1 MTAPEPTLDT
11 VTLERDGHVLAI
23 GLNRPDKRNAFNT
36 AMLAD
41 LSRAYG
47 LLEKDENLRA
57 GGLFAHGDHFTS
69 GLDLVDVG
77 PAIAAGQLP
86 FPDEGRDPWRLDGTW
101 TKPIVA
107 AANGWC
113 LTLGIELLLAAVIR
127 VAAAGTRFSQM
138 EVLRGI
144 YPFGGATIRLPR
156 HTGWGNAMR
165 WLLTGDEFDAEEAL
179 RIGLI
184 QEIATDAATAAAKA
198 REIAHTIADRAAP
211 ARRCGGVGVGAAG
224 RFGRRSCRHRTVEAR
239 GDAAVR
245 HRRRRRGCAVVRRA
259 SRSPIPGPLVP
270 ATLGLSLS
278 GRASHGPL
286 QEQRARSRVQ
296 PFRGA
301 RAGEGAGDR

>member
-1 MTAPEPTLDT
+1 MTAPELTLDT

-23 GLNRPDKRNAFNT
+23 GLNRPAKRNAFNR

-41 LSRAYG
+41 LSRAYA
-47 LLEKDENLRA
+47 LLESDETLRA
-57 GGLFAHGDHFTS
+57 GVLFAHGDHFTS

-77 PAIAAGQLP
+77 PAIAGGQVP
-86 FPDEGRDPWRLDGTW
+86 FPDDGRDPWRLDGTW

-107 AANGWC
+107 AAHGWC
-113 LTLGIELLLAAVIR
+113 LTLGIELLLAADIR

-165 WLLTGDEFDAEEAL
+165 WLLTGDEFDADEAF

-184 QEIATDAATAAAKA
+184 QEIAGDAAAAAAKA

-211 ARRCGGVGVGAAG
+211 LGVAAVLASAHLAG
-224 RFGRRSCRHRTVEAR
+224 SD
-239 GDAAVR
+239 GDAAAVER
-245 HRRRRRGCAVVRRA
+245 LRPEVMRLFGTADAAEGVQSFVERREARFQ
-259 SRSPIPGPLVP
+259 
-270 ATLGLSLS
+270 
-278 GRASHGPL
+278 GR
-286 QEQRARSRVQ
+286 
-296 PFRGA
+296 
-301 RAGEGAGDR
+301 